1 MKPEV
6 LQTLLTAKVLLNKA
20 QELCFVEDKFTASSG
35 LIILQD
41 AMELIFLA
49 ALVEIGVDE
58 QKSLE
63 NFSFDQLIGELKTQ
77 GINVIKSGTLKAL
90 NKQRVII
97 KHYGQVSEPQTVG
110 TYYAVA
116 HQAANEVLE
125 QVVGKGL
132 HQVVLNELIRNEET
146 NKYLTDACEALEQEK
161 YFKCLTNIRKAIF
174 IEIEQDYC
182 IYEWRN
188 SEPNEP
194 LGLLE
199 FARRGGTK
207 APYYTRNKAWIEQN
221 VNDPYDYIQRDH
233 DRIRQDLLEW
243 GASTQDFWNVWRLT
257 PEVMRLSKESDWLLK
272 GELKYLY
279 QAATKQNAIFCLDR
293 AVTLISKKQS
303 HHGLARWLDYS
314 ARDHLKVRLKG
325 QSTLFKKASSSSE
338 VLAHLPENN
347 VYDANSVV
355 PGMDGNGR
363 YVSIFHIQNVE
374 PNFLSG
380 YVDIDSCELLKP
392 GEEGYSK

>member
-20 QELCFVEDKFTASSG
+20 QDQCFVEDKYTASSG

-41 AMELIFLA
+41 ALELIFLA
-49 ALVEIGVDE
+49 ALVEKGVDE

-63 NFSFDQLIGELKTQ
+63 NFSFDQLIGELKKQ
-77 GINVIKSGTLKAL
+77 GIRVIKSGTLKAL

-110 TYYAVA
+110 TYYTVA
-116 HQAANEVLE
+116 HQAVNEVLE
-125 QVVGKGL
+125 QVVGKRL
-132 HQVVLNELIRNEET
+132 DQVVLNELIRNEET

-161 YFKCLTNIRKAIF
+161 YFKCLINIRKAIF

-182 IYEWRN
+182 IYEWRD

-194 LGLLE
+194 PGLLGL
-199 FARRGGTK
+199 ARGGSK

-221 VNDPYDYIQRDH
+221 VKDPFDYIQRDH

-257 PEVMRLSKESDWLLK
+257 PEVIRLSREEDWLLK
-272 GELKYLY
+272 GELKHVY
-279 QAATKQNAIFCLDR
+279 QAATKENAIFCLDR
-293 AVTLISKKQS
+293 AVTLLSKKQA
-303 HHGLARWLDYS
+303 HHDLARWLDYS
-314 ARDHLKVRLKG
+314 PRDRLRVRLKERA
-325 QSTLFKKASSSSE
+325 TLYKKATNSSE
-338 VLAHLPENN
+338 VIAQLTENSF
-347 VYDANSVV
+347 YDADAVV
-355 PGMDGNGR
+355 PGLDGNRR
-363 YVSIFHIQNVE
+363 YVRIFHVQEDE
-374 PNFLSG
+374 PKFLSG
-380 YVDIDSCELLKP
+380 YVDLESCELQEP
-392 GEEGYSK
+392 VEENDS